1 MFLLV
6 IISYIIVM
14 FFDTIPLLKE
24 KKSGKTILYFSLII
38 FSMIISV
45 LLSLGVQLPSPSNG
59 IKNIVVSLFGKS
71 D

>member
-14 FFDTIPLLKE
+14 LFETIPLLKE
-24 KKSGKTILYFSLII
+24 KNSGKIFFYFSLIM

-45 LLSLGVQLPSPSNG
+45 LLTLGVQLPSPSNG
-59 IKNIVVSLFGKS
+59 IKYIVEGIFGKNN
-71 D
+71 

>member
-14 FFDTIPLLKE
+14 FIETKVLFKE
-24 KKSGKTILYFSLII
+24 KNRAELIFYFSLTI

-45 LLSLGVQLPSPSNG
+45 LLTLGVHLPSPSNA
-59 IKNIVVSLFGKS
+59 IKNIVISIFGENN
-71 D
+71 